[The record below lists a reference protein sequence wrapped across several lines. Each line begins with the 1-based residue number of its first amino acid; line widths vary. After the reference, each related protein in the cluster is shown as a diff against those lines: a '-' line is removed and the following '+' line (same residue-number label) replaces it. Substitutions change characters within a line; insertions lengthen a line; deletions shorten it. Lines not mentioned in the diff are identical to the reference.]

1 MATTVGV
8 KPSQQFT
15 TVDILRRQWRIAD
28 EAGFDGCW
36 VFDHFAPMGPVRSGD
51 VFEAWTLLAAMAEAT
66 KRVRMGC
73 IVTGNVYRHPAVLAK
88 MAVTVDH
95 LSGGRLDMGLGAGG
109 DAPVDQR
116 MGLPERP
123 ARERIERLA
132 EACRVLGALWSE
144 AVPDVPGTYYCLR
157 DAAALS
163 LPKPVQRP
171 RPPLWIGSSGERF
184 GLRVVAEYADAW
196 FSAALPGSGPEEV
209 LRLSGVLDGHCR
221 AVGRDPAT
229 LRRAVQF
236 RMGATPD
243 DTLRTAEAYV
253 RAGFSDL
260 VLMLG
265 GRGADGLAQAAA
277 AADLLPK
284 LREVG

>member
-1 MATTVGV
+1 MAVTFGL

-15 TVDILRRQWRIAD
+15 TVDLLRRQWRLAD
-28 EAGFDGCW
+28 EAGFDSCW

-51 VFEAWTLLAAMAEAT
+51 VFEAWTLLAAMAEST
-66 KRVRMGC
+66 ERVRIGC
-73 IVTGNVYRHPAVLAK
+73 IVSGNGYRHPAVLAK

-95 LSGGRLDMGLGAGG
+95 LSGGRLEMGLGAGG
-109 DAPVDQR
+109 DGPIDSR
-116 MGLPERP
+116 MGFPERP

-132 EACRVLGALWSE
+132 EACRVLDALWSD
-144 AVPDVPGTYYCLR
+144 AVPDMTGAYYTVT

-163 LPKPVQRP
+163 YPKPVQRP
-171 RPPLWIGSSGERF
+171 RPPLWIGSSGERY
-184 GLRVVAEYADAW
+184 GLRVVAEHADAW

-209 LRLSGVLDGHCR
+209 LRLSRVLDGHCR

-236 RMGATPD
+236 RPGVTPD
-243 DTLRTAEAYV
+243 DTLRAAETYV
-253 RAGFSDL
+253 RAGFTDV

-265 GRGADGLAQAAA
+265 GRDADGVAQAAA

-284 LREVG
+284 LREIG